1 MRRGR
6 YGVPM
11 QVYGAI
17 LPGAAAVAKLVP
29 TAVADVQAER
39 ALSDKARHKLRV
51 IQWYEEHGRN
61 ASLTC
66 RHFSHSRSTFHTWL
80 QRYRREGPQ
89 GLEDRSR
96 RPHRVRKPTW
106 SQELAQAVLHLRE
119 EHPRW
124 GKDKLVV
131 LLRREAWQVSTSM
144 VGRIVRDLKE
154 RGLLWEPDLRD
165 PWVVKRP
172 PKRPYATRKPRDYVA
187 KAPGDLVEVDTAD
200 IRFLPGE
207 VYKHF
212 TARDVV
218 GRWDVLDVH
227 HRATGQAAASFLD
240 AILERMPFQVRAIQV
255 DGGSEFKAEFE
266 EDCQQRG
273 ILLFE
278 LPPRSP
284 KLNGH
289 VERAHRTHREEFYQM
304 LDPPPRL
311 AELRE
316 RLRAQETVYN
326 TIRPHQALGQRTPLE
341 FYQEWLATRTTERG

>member
-1 MRRGR
+1 
-6 YGVPM
+6 M

-17 LPGAAAVAKLVP
+17 LPGAATVARLLP
-29 TAVADVQAER
+29 GATGHAQAEA
-39 ALSDKARHKLRV
+39 ALSAEARHRLRV
-51 IQWYEEHGRN
+51 IRWYEEHGGN

-80 QRYRREGPQ
+80 RRYQQEGPR

-96 RPHRVRKPTW
+96 RPRRVRRPTW
-106 SQELAQAVLHLRE
+106 SQEMVQAVLELRQKY
-119 EHPRW
+119 PRW

-131 LLRREAWQVSTSM
+131 LLRKEGWRMSTSM
-144 VGRIVRDLKE
+144 VGRILKKLKE
-154 RGLLWEPDLRD
+154 QGLLREPDLHD

-172 PKRPYATRKPRDYVA
+172 SKRPYAVRKPPGYVA
-187 KAPGDLVEVDTAD
+187 KAPGDLVEADTAD

-227 HRATGQAAASFLD
+227 CRATGEAATSFLD
-240 AILERMPFQVRAIQV
+240 AMLERMPFEVKAIQV
-255 DGGSEFKAEFE
+255 DGGSEFKARFE
-266 EDCQQRG
+266 EECQRRG

-278 LPPRSP
+278 LPHRSP

-304 LDPPPRL
+304 LDPPQSL

-316 RLRAQETVYN
+316 RLRVQETVYN

-341 FYQEWLATRTTERG
+341 FYQEWLATQTTERG

>member
-1 MRRGR
+1 
-6 YGVPM
+6 M

-17 LPGAAAVAKLVP
+17 LPRAETVARLLPGAAAHA
-29 TAVADVQAER
+29 QAEA
-39 ALSDKARHKLRV
+39 ALSCEARHRLRM
-51 IQWYEEHGRN
+51 IRWYEEHGRN
-61 ASLTC
+61 ARLTC
-66 RHFSHSRSTFHTWL
+66 RHYGKSPDTFYHWL
-80 QRYRREGPQ
+80 RRYEREGPR

-106 SQELAQAVLHLRE
+106 SKELAQAVLHLRE

-131 LLRREAWQVSTSM
+131 LLRKDGWQVSTSM
-144 VGRIVRDLKE
+144 VGRILKDLKE

-165 PWVVKRP
+165 PWVVKRS
-172 PKRPYATRKPRDYVA
+172 PKRPYATRKPPGYVP
-187 KAPGDLVEVDTAD
+187 KAPGDLVEADTAD

-227 HRATGQAAASFLD
+227 YRATGEAATSFLD
-240 AILERMPFQVRAIQV
+240 TILERMPFPVKAIQV
-255 DGGSEFKAEFE
+255 DGGSEFKAVFE
-266 EDCQQRG
+266 EECRRRG

-278 LPPRSP
+278 LPPHSP
-284 KLNGH
+284 RLNGH
-289 VERAHRTHREEFYQM
+289 VERAHRTHREEFYQII
-304 LDPPPRL
+304 DPPETL

-316 RLRAQETVYN
+316 RLRAHETVYN
-326 TIRPHQALGQRTPLE
+326 TIRPHQALGQRTPWE
-341 FYQEWLATRTTERG
+341 FYQEWLATQTTERG